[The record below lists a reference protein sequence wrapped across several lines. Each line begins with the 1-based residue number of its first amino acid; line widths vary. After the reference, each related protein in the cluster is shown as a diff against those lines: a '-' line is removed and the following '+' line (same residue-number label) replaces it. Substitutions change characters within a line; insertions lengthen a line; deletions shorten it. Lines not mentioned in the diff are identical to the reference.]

1 MMSWM
6 LLEDLNHGK
15 RERQMILDKQ
25 QEVNFRNTPDGD
37 LRRVILKNEG
47 ESEAEFINMAQHD
60 ENIQ

>member
-1 MMSWM
+1 MSWM